1 MNVAIDDEK
10 NKIPTHFV
18 AAPSSFD
25 TVQAELEELRRLVR
39 EHISAMECIPGW
51 KPFSV
56 VETIYALREALK
68 KP

>member
-1 MNVAIDDEK
+1 
-10 NKIPTHFV
+10 
-18 AAPSSFD
+18 
-25 TVQAELEELRRLVR
+25 VR